1 VADASPACDV
11 GGTASQKLSVMRN
24 LTTEQWERATDV
36 PLIVAA
42 LAFLAA
48 YAIPILKPDLPSWA
62 AATCIAVVATAWALF
77 VVDYVVRLRLAP
89 DRRTYVRKHVVDL
102 LVIALPL
109 LRPLRLLRLLV
120 LFSVLNRRIGSR
132 LRGRLAVYTGGTAAL
147 LALCAALGVLSAE
160 RGHEGAN
167 INSFGDSIWWAIT
180 TMTTVGYGD
189 RYPVTGLGRAIAA
202 MLMVGGIALLGVV
215 TATLASWLI
224 EAVEADQQETYDMKN
239 EIRTLHR
246 KLDQLLGG
254 QSVEPSPAPSQV
266 SEQELGDK
274 EPGGD

>member
-1 VADASPACDV
+1 
-11 GGTASQKLSVMRN
+11 
-24 LTTEQWERATDV
+24 
-36 PLIVAA
+36 
-42 LAFLAA
+42 
-48 YAIPILKPDLPSWA
+48 
-62 AATCIAVVATAWALF
+62 
-77 VVDYVVRLRLAP
+77 
-89 DRRTYVRKHVVDL
+89 
-102 LVIALPL
+102 VIALPL

-120 LFSVLNRRIGSR
+120 VFSVLNRRIGGR

-160 RGHEGAN
+160 RGHDGAN

-254 QSVEPSPAPSQV
+254 QSVEPSPATAHSQV

>member
-1 VADASPACDV
+1 VSPACSV

-36 PLIVAA
+36 PLMVAA

-48 YAIPILKPDLPSWA
+48 YAIPILKPDLPGWA
-62 AATCIAVVATAWALF
+62 AAMCIGAAATTWALF

-89 DRRTYVRKHVVDL
+89 DRRTYVRKHVLDL

-120 LFSVLNRRIGSR
+120 LFTLLNRRVGMR
-132 LRGRLAVYTGGTAAL
+132 LRGRLAVYTGGAAAL
-147 LALCAALGVLSAE
+147 LAFCAALGMLNAE

-167 INSFGDSIWWAIT
+167 IKSFGDSIWWAIT

-189 RYPVTGLGRAIAA
+189 RYPVTGLGRAIAV

-224 EAVEADQQETYDMKN
+224 EAVEADQRETYDMKN

-246 KLDQLLGG
+246 KLDELLGE
-254 QSVEPSPAPSQV
+254 QSVEPSPAAARSQV
-266 SEQELGDK
+266 NEQELGDRDA
-274 EPGGD
+274 GGG

>member
-1 VADASPACDV
+1 MSPACNV

-62 AATCIAVVATAWALF
+62 AATCIVAVATAWALF
-77 VVDYVVRLRLAP
+77 VVDYVVRLRLAR
-89 DRRTYVRKHVVDL
+89 DRRTYVRKHVLDL

-254 QSVEPSPAPSQV
+254 QSVEPSPATAPSQV

>member
-1 VADASPACDV
+1 MSPACNV

-24 LTTEQWERATDV
+24 LTTEQWERATDM
-36 PLIVAA
+36 PLMVAA

-62 AATCIAVVATAWALF
+62 AATCIVAVATAWALF

-89 DRRTYVRKHVVDL
+89 DRRTYVRKHVPDL

-120 LFSVLNRRIGSR
+120 LFSVLNRRIGGR

-254 QSVEPSPAPSQV
+254 QSVEPSPATAPSQV

>member
-1 VADASPACDV
+1 
-11 GGTASQKLSVMRN
+11 
-24 LTTEQWERATDV
+24 
-36 PLIVAA
+36 
-42 LAFLAA
+42 
-48 YAIPILKPDLPSWA
+48 
-62 AATCIAVVATAWALF
+62 
-77 VVDYVVRLRLAP
+77 
-89 DRRTYVRKHVVDL
+89 
-102 LVIALPL
+102 
-109 LRPLRLLRLLV
+109 
-120 LFSVLNRRIGSR
+120 
-132 LRGRLAVYTGGTAAL
+132 
-147 LALCAALGVLSAE
+147 
-160 RGHEGAN
+160 
-167 INSFGDSIWWAIT
+167 
-180 TMTTVGYGD
+180 MTTVGYGD

-254 QSVEPSPAPSQV
+254 QSVEPSPAPSRA

>member
-1 VADASPACDV
+1 MSPACNV

-36 PLIVAA
+36 PLMVAA

-62 AATCIAVVATAWALF
+62 AATCIAAVATAWALF

-89 DRRTYVRKHVVDL
+89 DRRTYVRKHVLDL

-120 LFSVLNRRIGSR
+120 VFSVLNRRIGGR

-160 RGHEGAN
+160 RGHDGAN

-254 QSVEPSPAPSQV
+254 QSVEPSPATAHSQV

-274 EPGGD
+274 EPGGA

>member
-1 VADASPACDV
+1 MC
-11 GGTASQKLSVMRN
+11 
-24 LTTEQWERATDV
+24 
-36 PLIVAA
+36 
-42 LAFLAA
+42 
-48 YAIPILKPDLPSWA
+48 
-62 AATCIAVVATAWALF
+62 
-77 VVDYVVRLRLAP
+77 
-89 DRRTYVRKHVVDL
+89 DL

-120 LFSVLNRRIGSR
+120 LFTLLNRRVCMR
-132 LRGRLAVYTGGTAAL
+132 LPAPTAVYTGGAAAL
-147 LALCAALGVLSAE
+147 LAFCAALGVLNAE

-189 RYPVTGLGRAIAA
+189 RYPVTGLGRAIAV

-215 TATLASWLI
+215 TASLASWLI
-224 EAVEADQQETYDMKN
+224 EAVEADQQETYDMRN

-254 QSVEPSPAPSQV
+254 QSVEPSPTTPSRV
-266 SEQELGDK
+266 NEQQLGDRDA
-274 EPGGD
+274 GGD

>member
-1 VADASPACDV
+1 
-11 GGTASQKLSVMRN
+11 MRN

-89 DRRTYVRKHVVDL
+89 DRRTYVRKHVADL

-254 QSVEPSPAPSQV
+254 QSVEPSAAPGQV

-274 EPGGD
+274 EPGGN